1 MGKLKYLSIII
12 LLSAAVAC
20 RKTGVQSPEELPV
33 VFSTEQTKAGLSSV
47 FENFRVWASCVS
59 EGVSTGVMEGYRVN
73 YDVEQGWTYISG
85 GGTEGQELKY
95 WNASASE
102 FRFHAGA
109 PQDRVFGISESGL
122 VLDMESTQ
130 TLSNTSLYSMPYPV
144 LRTDPSFGNTVNLLF
159 RYANARINLSF
170 RYLSDAEVSITD
182 ISLTPSSPYAVSG
195 HLAFGYDWE
204 RISVTPGA
212 LTDVMTSSDPLAFS
226 GVVIPAQSG
235 EAIATASP
243 WYMVPS
249 ADAKGQWTL
258 SLKVN
263 GEVKQTAFT
272 IDRAWEPGKSY
283 VYRFEYT
290 PDANLVFVGTTTELF
305 VGEDLQDGGEHN
317 FS

>member
-1 MGKLKYLSIII
+1 M

-33 VFSTEQTKAGLSSV
+33 AFSTGQTKAGLSSV
-47 FENFRVWASCVS
+47 FENFRVWAASVS
-59 EGVSTGVMEGYRVN
+59 EGVSTDVMVGYRVN
-73 YDVEQGWTYISG
+73 YDTAQGWTYISG
-85 GGTEGQELKY
+85 EDTEGQELKF
-95 WNASASE
+95 WNASSSE

-109 PQDRVFGISESGL
+109 PQGRVSDISGSAL
-122 VLDMESTQ
+122 VLAMESTR
-130 TLSNTSLYSMPYPV
+130 TLSNTSLYSEPYRA
-144 LRTDPSFGNTVNLLF
+144 LRTDPSFGSTVNLLF
-159 RYANARINLSF
+159 KYANARVNLSF
-170 RYLSDAEVSITD
+170 RYLSDVGVSITD

-195 HLAFGYDWE
+195 RLAFGYDWE
-204 RISVTPGA
+204 RNSVTPGA
-212 LTDVMTSSDPLAFS
+212 LTDVTTSSEPLAFS
-226 GVVIPAQSG
+226 GVDIQAQSG
-235 EAIATASP
+235 EAVATGSP

-263 GEVKQTAFT
+263 GEEKQTVFT

-290 PDANLVFVGTTTELF
+290 PQANLVFVGTATELF